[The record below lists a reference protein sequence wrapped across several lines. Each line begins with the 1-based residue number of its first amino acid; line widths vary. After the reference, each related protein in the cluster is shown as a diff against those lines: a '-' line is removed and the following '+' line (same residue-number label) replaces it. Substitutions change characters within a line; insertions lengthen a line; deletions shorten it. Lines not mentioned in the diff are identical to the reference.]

1 MRELLPLLMK
11 GTLVTIEIAVYSIL
25 LAIVM
30 AFVAPRS
37 QGAVAPLRW
46 VGNVYVEMF
55 RGTSLLVQLFWF
67 FFVLPLPPFN
77 LELAPFTV
85 AIVGLG
91 LHYGAY
97 GSEILRGALRSVPGG
112 QFEAALA
119 LNLPAT
125 TRMRRIILPQAMI
138 NALPPATNLMIE
150 LLKGTSLVSLITLSD
165 LTFRARQLDESDLQD
180 RRDICADA
188 RDLLRARAVF
198 SYADASFRA
207 PRSSHGASHA
217 RGSPD
222 ESASS
227 ICTTPRT
234 SCRICCAHRCTR
246 FCITHGRLC
255 DRARARPRARD
266 LAAQPYQALSR
277 AVGLLR

>member
-1 MRELLPLLMK
+1 MRELMPLLMK
-11 GTLVTIEIAVYSIL
+11 GTLVTIEIAFYSIL

-30 AFVAPRS
+30 AGVAA
-37 QGAVAPLRW
+37 AVRTAPWRPVLRW
-46 VGNVYVEMF
+46 VANVYVEIF

-77 LELAPFTV
+77 LELTPFTV

-119 LNLPAT
+119 LNMPAA
-125 TRMRRIILPQAMI
+125 TRMRRIVLPQAMI

-165 LTFRARQLDESDLQD
+165 LTFRARQLDESTFKTAEIFALTLLIYFALAQVISYVMRHFE
-180 RRDICADA
+180 RR
-188 RDLLRARAVF
+188 F
-198 SYADASFRA
+198 
-207 PRSSHGASHA
+207 SSHLV
-217 RGSPD
+217 RR
-222 ESASS
+222 
-227 ICTTPRT
+227 TPR
-234 SCRICCAHRCTR
+234 IAK
-246 FCITHGRLC
+246 
-255 DRARARPRARD
+255 
-266 LAAQPYQALSR
+266 
-277 AVGLLR
+277 

>member
-1 MRELLPLLMK
+1 MRELMPLLMK
-11 GTLVTIEIAVYSIL
+11 GTLVTIEIAFYSIL

-30 AFVAPRS
+30 AGVAA
-37 QGAVAPLRW
+37 AVRTAPWRPVRW
-46 VGNVYVEMF
+46 VGNVYVEIF

-77 LELAPFTV
+77 LELTPFTV

-119 LNLPAT
+119 LNMPAT
-125 TRMRRIILPQAMI
+125 TRMRRIVLPQAMI

-165 LTFRARQLDESDLQD
+165 LTFRARQLDESTFKTAEIFALTLLIYFVLAQVISYVMRHFE
-180 RRDICADA
+180 RR
-188 RDLLRARAVF
+188 F
-198 SYADASFRA
+198 
-207 PRSSHGASHA
+207 SSHLV
-217 RGSPD
+217 RR
-222 ESASS
+222 
-227 ICTTPRT
+227 TPR
-234 SCRICCAHRCTR
+234 IAK
-246 FCITHGRLC
+246 
-255 DRARARPRARD
+255 
-266 LAAQPYQALSR
+266 
-277 AVGLLR
+277 

>member
-1 MRELLPLLMK
+1 MRELFPLLLQ
-11 GTLVTIEIAVYSIL
+11 GTLVTIGIAACGTL

-30 AFVAPRS
+30 AFVAT
-37 QGAVAPLRW
+37 AAKVATWSPLRW
-46 VGNVYVEMF
+46 IGNIYVEVF

-67 FFVLPLPPFN
+67 FFVLPLPPFRI
-77 LELAPFTV
+77 ELTPFTV

-119 LNLPAT
+119 LNMSPL

-165 LTFRARQLDESDLQD
+165 LTFRARQLDEATFKTAQIFMLTLVIYFVLAQILATVMRHFE
-180 RRDICADA
+180 RRVSHGITQ
-188 RDLLRARAVF
+188 RAV
-198 SYADASFRA
+198 R
-207 PRSSHGASHA
+207 
-217 RGSPD
+217 
-222 ESASS
+222 
-227 ICTTPRT
+227 
-234 SCRICCAHRCTR
+234 
-246 FCITHGRLC
+246 
-255 DRARARPRARD
+255 
-266 LAAQPYQALSR
+266 
-277 AVGLLR
+277 